1 MFFVSFS
8 DLAGYYAEIR
18 VQTFHLFYNDN
29 IIWNSELIWE
39 KAKTGSTFIAEHCI
53 ETDRVSCHIFILF
66 LNTDLYL
73 KDKICIRKVLIFNS

>member
-18 VQTFHLFYNDN
+18 VQTFHLFSNDN
-29 IIWNSELIWE
+29 IIWE

-53 ETDRVSCHIFILF
+53 ETDRVSCHIFTLF

-73 KDKICIRKVLIFNS
+73 KDKICIGKVLIFNY